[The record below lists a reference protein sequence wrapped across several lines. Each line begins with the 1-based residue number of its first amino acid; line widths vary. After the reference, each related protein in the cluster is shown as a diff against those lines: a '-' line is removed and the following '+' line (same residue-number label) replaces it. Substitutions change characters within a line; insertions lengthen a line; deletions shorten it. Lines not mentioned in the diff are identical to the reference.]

1 MYIVERDTVILVLFF
16 YFISLLSLPMR
27 IKRLLSRE
35 QEKTETAN
43 KTSIIKLFNL
53 IILGCLWAVGND

>member
-1 MYIVERDTVILVLFF
+1 MYIVERDTGNIGIVF
-16 YFISLLSLPMR
+16 YFVSLLSLPMR

-43 KTSIIKLFNL
+43 KTSIIKLFIW